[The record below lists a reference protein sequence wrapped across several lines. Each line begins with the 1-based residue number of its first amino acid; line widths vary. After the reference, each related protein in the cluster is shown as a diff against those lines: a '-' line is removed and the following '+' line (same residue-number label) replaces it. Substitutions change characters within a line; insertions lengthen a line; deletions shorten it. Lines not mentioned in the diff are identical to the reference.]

1 MSNRSIV
8 EKADLAVAN
17 LVADGGYLNDEQ
29 SNKFIRSLHDEPTII
44 NLIRTVVMNAP
55 KRKIEKIGFGSR
67 ILHEAPSSGT
77 ALDSAK
83 RSKPDL
89 GMVELSTEEVI
100 AEVWIPYDVLEDNI
114 EHGGLED
121 TIMQMII
128 ARAALDLEEL
138 ILLGDE
144 SSGDP
149 YLALM
154 DGIIK
159 LVPASNTI
167 DATDLTSIS
176 RAVFKRAMQNMP
188 TKYLRNR
195 SLMRHFVSHHV
206 EMEYRDSIASRATTL
221 GDEKISKFTPMFA
234 YGTPVIPAALM
245 PDSQLLLTYPK
256 NIIWGIQRQI
266 MIESDRDIRARVMII
281 VLTMRCDVKI
291 EMDDACVIV
300 EGFSDSDISS
310 SSSSKS
316 SSSSA

>member
-8 EKADLAVAN
+8 EKADLAVSN
-17 LVADGGYLNDEQ
+17 LVSDGGYLNAEQ

-44 NLIRTVVMNAP
+44 NLIRVVTMNAP

-89 GMVELSTEEVI
+89 GLVELSTEEII

-114 EHGGLED
+114 EHGNLED
-121 TIMQMII
+121 TIMQMIV

-144 SSGDP
+144 SSGDA

-154 DGIIK
+154 DGIIQ
-159 LVPASNTI
+159 LVPAGNTI
-167 DATDLTSIS
+167 DASDLTDITKN
-176 RAVFKRAMQNMP
+176 VFKRGMQNMP

-195 SLMRHFVSHHV
+195 SLMSYFVSHHV
-206 EMEYRDSIASRATTL
+206 EMEYRDSIAGRATTL

-234 YGTPVIPAALM
+234 YGTPVTPMALM
-245 PDSQLLLTYPK
+245 PDNKMLLTYPK

-291 EMDDACVIV
+291 EMDDACIVV
-300 EGFSDSDISS
+300 EGFSDSGLTTTTSTTTTT
-310 SSSSKS
+310 
-316 SSSSA
+316 